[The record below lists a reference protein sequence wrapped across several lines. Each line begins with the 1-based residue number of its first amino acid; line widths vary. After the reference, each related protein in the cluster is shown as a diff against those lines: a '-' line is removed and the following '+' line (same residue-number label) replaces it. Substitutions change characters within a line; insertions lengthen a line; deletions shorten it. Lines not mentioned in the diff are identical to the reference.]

1 MYIIHHRQVGG
12 GVEIAFATF
21 FPLLLTFNTKVLCV
35 LKSGAP
41 FNTDQY
47 LLYVPNYL
55 EFNLSVSEFM
65 VLKIYNVKK
74 KVLPLPLLD
83 SGIPGVRSTYEST
96 RLSRAMESKVQ
107 ACCAFNLHAMFLNL
121 FHDMTKTLWK
131 NWVVSILIV
140 TWGGGE

>member
-1 MYIIHHRQVGG
+1 MYIIHHRLVGG
-12 GVEIAFATF
+12 GVRIAFATF

-74 KVLPLPLLD
+74 KVLPLSLLD
-83 SGIPGVRSTYEST
+83 SGIPGVRSTYSVELWSQ
-96 RLSRAMESKVQ
+96 RFRPVVLLIFMQ
-107 ACCAFNLHAMFLNL
+107 CFLISS
-121 FHDMTKTLWK
+121 M
-131 NWVVSILIV
+131 I
-140 TWGGGE
+140 